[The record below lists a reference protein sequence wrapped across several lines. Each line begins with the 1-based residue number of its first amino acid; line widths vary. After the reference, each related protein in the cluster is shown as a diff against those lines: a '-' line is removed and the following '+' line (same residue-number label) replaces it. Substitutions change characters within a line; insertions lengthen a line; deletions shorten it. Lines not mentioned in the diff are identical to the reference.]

1 MESNNNNQKI
11 RKFTIEAINFSK
23 RLQIFV
29 RDYVSTL
36 NTTKPIRFNKP
47 ILSLID
53 GKLREMDGLIS
64 TEKGLVRPI
73 VYGWEETETPSIL
86 VLDINSL
93 VKIADILN
101 LNEWHYEGEKKTK

>member
-1 MESNNNNQKI
+1 MESDNNNNTKTRI
-11 RKFTIEAINFSK
+11 FRIEAINFSK
-23 RLQIFV
+23 RLQLFV

-53 GKLREMDGLIS
+53 GELRQMDGLIH
-64 TEKGLVRPI
+64 TEKGFVKPI

-86 VLDINSL
+86 VLDTNSL

-101 LNEWHYEGEKKTK
+101 LNEWYYDGEKTK